1 MLSCVITVRVFQLV
15 LRDAVNASGDMHVEH
30 VPVDGR
36 GEYNEGGCTRGQ
48 AREGWGGY
56 VLQEK

>member
-1 MLSCVITVRVFQLV
+1 MRYHSVRVFRLV
-15 LRDAVNASGDMHVEH
+15 LRDAVNASGVMHVEH

-36 GEYNEGGCTRGQ
+36 GEYNAGGCTGGQ
-48 AREGWGGY
+48 VREGRGGY